1 MLLDV
6 RRIVAAKVHE
16 VNRRTFI
23 LIYGHLPASA
33 GADGEAFSPAMF
45 SKVGKVE

>member
-1 MLLDV
+1 MTSEPTKTT
-6 RRIVAAKVHE
+6 AYE
-16 VNRRTFI
+16 Q
-23 LIYGHLPASA
+23 ASA